1 MNRGDVRSPGE
12 ICKVRFEKDTLHDI
26 APAYA
31 FCKGSAPL
39 RTCLLRNQSE
49 KDAQQAWLA
58 K

>member
-12 ICKVRFEKDTLHDI
+12 IREVGFEDDTLHDV

-31 FCKGSAPL
+31 FCKGIAPL